1 MSKQLVVTSRE
12 DWVVLREQ
20 CKEFITSG
28 LLPDHVWKG
37 FNVAQAISRAI
48 TIATK
53 GRELGIPP
61 MQAFASISVIQ
72 GKPCL
77 SAELMVALVYQ
88 RVPGSQI
95 NFTTPPKEQH
105 LRCEAE
111 FIRPGGKPQLF
122 AFTIEEANRA
132 GLMGKQT
139 WKQYPAAMLRARCI
153 SAGCRAVFPDAIMG
167 CYTAEE
173 MGGEV
178 LEGEIVEAEATAAL
192 PDTTQ
197 QNGDKKGAP
206 TETRGKPPEI
216 PRAPNSGQPSAKQPE
231 PAEERRPPTTGKI
244 HWRDK
249 AATEP
254 QCKRIAML
262 SGELG
267 LNDDQRHEM
276 LFTIYGK
283 KSSKNLTQGEASDL
297 INDLQKQINENE
309 RGNRG

>member
-1 MSKQLVVTSRE
+1 MSNKLVINSKE

-37 FNVAQAISRAI
+37 VSTAQAVSRAI

-61 MQAFASISVIQ
+61 MQAFGSISVVQ

-88 RVPGSQI
+88 RVPGAQI
-95 NFTTPPKEQH
+95 NFLTPPKEQH

-111 FIRPGGKPQLF
+111 FIRPNGKPQLF
-122 AFTIEEANRA
+122 GFSIEDAQKA
-132 GLMGKQT
+132 GLMGKPT
-139 WKQYPAAMLRARCI
+139 WKQYPSAMLRARCV

-173 MGGEV
+173 LGGQV
-178 LEGEIVEAEATAAL
+178 LEGEIVEGSATLAA
-192 PDTTQ
+192 PDIEQEKTST
-197 QNGDKKGAP
+197 NAP
-206 TETRGKPPEI
+206 PPPEGGNPQET
-216 PRAPNSGQPSAKQPE
+216 PRGSNTSQPSAKQE
-231 PAEERRPPTTGKI
+231 ARRPPPTTGKI
-244 HWRDK
+244 SWREK
-249 AATEP
+249 AATDP
-254 QCKRIAML
+254 QCGRITTL
-262 SGELG
+262 SKKLG
-267 LNDDQRHEM
+267 LSDEQRHQM
-276 LFTIYGK
+276 LEKLFNV
-283 KSSKNLTQGEASDL
+283 KSSKDLTQGEASDL
-297 INDLQKQINENE
+297 INDLQKKISENE